1 MKIKPNNNIA
11 IDCYSKEEYI
21 KVLEIFEKEG
31 LKWIGNEA
39 PTRFI
44 RFWDE
49 SRETMTLCYEDH
61 FTYVSNDTKYC
72 PSHGCKSITAKQF
85 IKMKTEEEYQNVMDI
100 KKGDTVKC
108 VSKANVT
115 KFAGDNGMGWEA
127 NLEFVV
133 TSLSAYSDHNIYFGG
148 KNAHGVYSDAVR
160 LVKRKD
166 ESILP
171 EKWYI
176 RTENM
181 TKEIKEWFCITA
193 SYSFTFGLSYYGNY
207 STIRSLSSYGGIID
221 DKIHLGTEISAKQ
234 FNKYILKQKPI
245 TNIINN
251 MKQEFTIEGSLP
263 LQEAFVKECNI
274 PYSKTA
280 GSIEKGFNDFPYL
293 CPSSYSK
300 EFTSNTD
307 KQSVHFSL
315 PTQWEEAKDY
325 ALDFFKEEDKIVI
338 DGYEAEVEKG
348 KIAFGCNKFALA
360 DLQAIKRVISIANT
374 LEYTLLIDGKKAQ
387 VEDDDDKVMDI
398 PTIDTLIN
406 MLKK

>member
-1 MKIKPNNNIA
+1 MKIEPNNNIA

-72 PSHGCKSITAKQF
+72 PSHGDKSITAKQF

-100 KKGDTVKC
+100 EEGDTVKC

-166 ESILP
+166 EFILP

-193 SYSFTFGLSYYGNY
+193 SYSFAFGLSCYGNY
-207 STIRSLSSYGGIID
+207 STIRSLSSYGGIPNNE
-221 DKIHLGTEISAKQ
+221 IHLGTEISAKQ
-234 FNKYILKQKPI
+234 FNKYVLKQKPI
-245 TNIINN
+245 TNTINK
-251 MKQEFTIEGSLP
+251 MKREFTLEGSIP
-263 LQEAFVKECNI
+263 LREAFLKE
-274 PYSKTA
+274 A
-280 GSIEKGFNDFPYL
+280 GL
-293 CPSSYSK
+293 
-300 EFTSNTD
+300 TD
-307 KQSVHFSL
+307 KISTLYAYTFVDTSKRICSTDSKRSIHFIL
-315 PTQWEEAKDY
+315 PGQWNEAVKFI
-325 ALDFFKEEDKIVI
+325 ADFDKEEEIVI
-338 DGYEAEVEKG
+338 DGETAKFDTLSVH
-348 KIAFGCNKFALA
+348 FGCHELTL
-360 DLQAIKRVISIANT
+360 DELRAIKTVMGLCSKFDYEYLTLSDGDICPEGMPERTLT
-374 LEYTLLIDGKKAQ
+374 LEVIDKLIARLTKK
-387 VEDDDDKVMDI
+387 
-398 PTIDTLIN
+398 
-406 MLKK
+406 